1 MTISAINAETTDMML
16 VAEGN
21 RLHDN
26 DVSACDM
33 WRSRN
38 LTNDRGNRCEYED
51 SSKDTDPGDRVEAA
65 VKDLWHRRVSRNSAV
80 NRILSSFSQMPE
92 CFDDTPGRWRRE
104 ERLRPEGAKGG

>member
-1 MTISAINAETTDMML
+1 MTISAVNAETTDMML

-21 RLHDN
+21 RLHHN

-38 LTNDRGNRCEYED
+38 LTDNGGDCGEYED
-51 SSKDTDPGDRVEAA
+51 SSEDTDPGDRVEAA

-92 CFDDTPGRWRRE
+92 CFDDTPGRWK
-104 ERLRPEGAKGG
+104 EGRTSSP